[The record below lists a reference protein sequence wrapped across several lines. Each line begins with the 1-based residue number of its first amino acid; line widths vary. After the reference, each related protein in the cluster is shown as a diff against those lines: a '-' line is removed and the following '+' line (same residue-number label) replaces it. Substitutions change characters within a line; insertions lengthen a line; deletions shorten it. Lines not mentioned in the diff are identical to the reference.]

1 MTRILLCLALASP
14 LVAADPR
21 ALFNGKNLD
30 GWARIPRHENP
41 SSGEKPGFVVRDG
54 MLISIPDAPEDD
66 IWYTREKIGNAT
78 LRVVY
83 KVTAENANSG
93 VFIRIPIEPK
103 SEDDA
108 INKGIEVQIDNSGDE
123 YHCTGVLYSMTKAL
137 ARPYKPIGE
146 WNTLE
151 ISLRGLRTIVK
162 LNGVLV
168 TDYDGVTP
176 VPPKA
181 RVYEPDGGPRPE
193 SGYIAIQH
201 HGGDATVT
209 FKEIS
214 LVGGAGES
222 PARPEQMANALTER
236 ASRYFADL
244 VRLDTSNP
252 PGNESRV
259 ARYLKRVA
267 DENGIP
273 AELLGPD
280 PNRLN
285 LVARLKG
292 TGAARPLLLIAHSD
306 VVPVDRSQWTVEP
319 FTAAVKDGVLYGRGA
334 EDIKSLLAAELA
346 VMVELKRARAPLTRD
361 IILVSESDEE
371 AGSTGMQWLVAN
383 AWPKIDAEFGLNEF
397 GWWQDQPSGE
407 RIYQIQTSEK
417 VPTRIKLTARG
428 TAGHGSL
435 ERDDNPVAHL
445 ARAITRLVDAAQPV
459 ALNATTRAYFA
470 EFARLPAYAWLQP
483 LMPNLE
489 TPAAAAEVRKHD
501 RELDA
506 MLHTTISPTMLAAGV
521 KINVIPNSAQAQLDV
536 RRLPTE
542 SMDEIYARFRT
553 IIDDPAVAIENA
565 GGQQMPSTEP
575 SSLTTP
581 LYLAMQKVFEAEHPK
596 ARTVPLLMRGATDG
610 AFLRAKGVAIYGV
623 PLFARE
629 GEPRWHG
636 NDERITL
643 TNFRSGVELLRKIVL
658 AVAAP

>member
-1 MTRILLCLALASP
+1 VSRLLAILALAST
-14 LVAADPR
+14 LLAADPQP
-21 ALFNGKNLD
+21 LFNGKDLS
-30 GWARIPRHENP
+30 GWTRIPRHENP
-41 SSGEKPGFVVRDG
+41 SPGEKPGFVVRDG
-54 MLISIPDAPEDD
+54 LLVSIPDAPEDD
-66 IWYTREKIGNAT
+66 LWYTRQKIGNST

-83 KVTAENANSG
+83 KISAENANSG
-93 VFIRIPIEPK
+93 VFIRIPVEPK

-108 INKGIEVQIDNSGDE
+108 INKGIEVQIDNSGDD
-123 YHCTGVLYSMTKAL
+123 YHCTGVLYSMTKAM

-151 ISLRGLRTIVK
+151 ITLRGPRTIVK

-168 TDYDGVTP
+168 TDYDGVSP

-181 RVYEPDGGPRPE
+181 KQYEPDRGPRPDT
-193 SGYIAIQH
+193 GYIALQH
-201 HGGDATVT
+201 HGGNATVT
-209 FKEIS
+209 FKEVT
-214 LVGGAGES
+214 LT
-222 PARPEQMANALTER
+222 PEPVQSGNGLADR
-236 ASRYFADL
+236 AQRYFTDL
-244 VRLDTSNP
+244 LKLDTSNP

-285 LVARLKG
+285 FIARLKG
-292 TGAARPLLLIAHSD
+292 TGAARPLLLMAHSD
-306 VVPVDRSQWTVEP
+306 VVPADRSQWSVDP
-319 FTAAVKDGVLYGRGA
+319 FAATVKDGVLYARGA

-346 VMVELKRARAPLTRD
+346 VMVELKLAKTPLSRD

-397 GWWQDQPSGE
+397 GWYEDQPTGE
-407 RIYQIQTSEK
+407 RMYQIQTSEK
-417 VPTRIKLTARG
+417 VPTRVKLTARG

-435 ERDDNPVAHL
+435 PRDDNPVAHL
-445 ARAITRLVDAAQPV
+445 ARAVTRLVDAQQPV
-459 ALNATTRAYFA
+459 ALNTTTRAYFA
-470 EFARLPAYAWLQP
+470 EFSKLPQYAWLQSLLP
-483 LMPNLE
+483 RLE
-489 TPAAAAEVRKHD
+489 TPEAAAEVRKHD

-506 MLHTTISPTMLAAGV
+506 MLHTTVSPTMLEAGV

-542 SMDEIYARFRT
+542 TMEQVYARFRT
-553 IIDDPAVAIENA
+553 IIDDPAVTVENA

-610 AFLRAKGVAIYGV
+610 AFLRAKGIAVYGV
-623 PLFARE
+623 PIFARE
-629 GEPRWHG
+629 GDSRAHG
-636 NDERITL
+636 NDERMSVA
-643 TNFRSGVELLRKIVL
+643 NFRNGVDVLRKIVVE
-658 AVAAP
+658 VAH

>member
-1 MTRILLCLALASP
+1 LLVLACP
-14 LVAADPR
+14 LIAADPQQ
-21 ALFNGKNLD
+21 LFNGKDLD

-41 SSGEKPGFVVRDG
+41 SPGEKPGFVVRG
-54 MLISIPDAPEDD
+54 GLLISIPDAPEDD
-66 IWYTREKIGNAT
+66 LWYTRRKIGNAT

-83 KVTAENANSG
+83 KISAENANSG

-108 INKGIEVQIDNSGDE
+108 INKGIEVQIDNSGDD
-123 YHCTGVLYSMTKAL
+123 YHCTGVLYSMTKAM

-151 ISLRGLRTIVK
+151 ITLRGLRTIVK

-168 TDYDGVTP
+168 TDYDGVSP
-176 VPPKA
+176 VPAKTH
-181 RVYEPDGGPRPE
+181 VYEPDRGPRPE

-209 FKEIS
+209 FKEIALIPAAAKSGS
-214 LVGGAGES
+214 L
-222 PARPEQMANALTER
+222 LTER
-236 ASRYFADL
+236 AERYFADL
-244 VRLDTSNP
+244 LKLDTTNP

-285 LVARLKG
+285 FVARLKG
-292 TGAARPLLLIAHSD
+292 NSAAKPLLLMAHSD
-306 VVPVDRSQWTVEP
+306 VVPADRTQWSVDP
-319 FTAAVKDGVLYGRGA
+319 FAGAVKDGVVYARGA

-346 VMVELKRARAPLTRD
+346 VMVELKQSGVPLKRD

-371 AGSTGMQWLVAN
+371 AGSTGMGWLVAN

-397 GWWQDQPSGE
+397 GWYEDQPGGE
-407 RIYQIQTSEK
+407 RMYQIQTSEK
-417 VPTRIKLTARG
+417 VPTRVKLIARG
-428 TAGHGSL
+428 AAGHGSL
-435 ERDDNPVAHL
+435 PRDDNPVAHL
-445 ARAITRLVDAAQPV
+445 ARAVTRLVDAQQPV

-470 EFARLPAYAWLQP
+470 EFAKLPAYSWLRP
-483 LMPNLE
+483 LLPRLE
-489 TPAAAAEVRKHD
+489 TPEAAAEVRKHD

-506 MLHTTISPTMLAAGV
+506 MLHTTVSPTMLEAGV
-521 KINVIPNSAQAQLDV
+521 KINVIPNIAQAQLDV

-542 SMDEIYARFRT
+542 TMEEIYARFRA
-553 IIDDPAVAIENA
+553 IIDDPAVTVENA
-565 GGQQMPSTEP
+565 GGQQLPSTEP
-575 SSLTTP
+575 SGLTTP
-581 LYLAMQKVFEAEHPK
+581 LYVAMQKVLEAEHPK

-610 AFLRAKGVAIYGV
+610 ALLRAKGVAIYGV

-629 GEPRWHG
+629 GEPRWHA
-636 NDERITL
+636 NDERISL
-643 TNFRSGVELLRKIVL
+643 SNFRNGVEVLQKIVE
-658 AVAAP
+658 AVARN

>member
-1 MTRILLCLALASP
+1 MVIRLILCIGLALPAF
-14 LVAADPR
+14 AADARP
-21 ALFNGKNLD
+21 LFNGKDLS
-30 GWARIPRHENP
+30 GWTRIPRHENP
-41 SSGEKPGFVVRDG
+41 SPGEKPGFVVRDG
-54 MLISIPDAPEDD
+54 LLISIPDAPEDD
-66 IWYTREKIGNAT
+66 LWYTREKIGNTT

-83 KVTAENANSG
+83 KISAENANSG

-108 INKGIEVQIDNSGDE
+108 INKGIEVQIDNSGDD
-123 YHCTGVLYSMTKAL
+123 YHCTGVLYSMTKAM

-151 ISLRGLRTIVK
+151 ITLRGLRTIVK

-168 TDYDGVTP
+168 TDYDGVSP

-181 RVYEPDGGPRPE
+181 RQYEPDRGPRPE

-201 HGGDATVT
+201 HGGNATVT

-214 LVGGAGES
+214 LLAETPRAG
-222 PARPEQMANALTER
+222 NALTDR
-236 ASRYFADL
+236 ATRYFADL
-244 VRLDTSNP
+244 VRIDTSNP

-259 ARYLKRVA
+259 ARYLKRAA
-267 DENGIP
+267 DENGIA

-285 LVARLKG
+285 FVARLKG
-292 TGAARPLLLIAHSD
+292 SGAGRPLLLMAHSD
-306 VVPVDRSQWTVEP
+306 VVPVDRSQWSVDP
-319 FTAAVKDGVLYGRGA
+319 FAATVKDGVLYGRGA

-346 VMVELKRARAPLTRD
+346 VMVDLKRAGTKLSRD
-361 IILVSESDEE
+361 VILLSEADEE
-371 AGSTGMQWLVAN
+371 AGSTGMGWLVAN
-383 AWPKIDAEFGLNEF
+383 AWNKIDAEFGLNEF

-407 RIYQIQTSEK
+407 RIYQVQTSEK
-417 VPTRIKLTARG
+417 VPTRVKLTAHG

-435 ERDDNPVAHL
+435 PRDDNPVAHL
-445 ARAITRLVDAAQPV
+445 ARAVTRLVDAEQPV
-459 ALNATTRAYFA
+459 ALNPTTRAYFA

-483 LMPNLE
+483 LLPRLE
-489 TPAAAAEVRKHD
+489 TPEAAAEVRRHD

-506 MLHTTISPTMLAAGV
+506 MLHTTVSPTMLEAGV
-521 KINVIPNSAQAQLDV
+521 KINVIPNTAQAQLDV

-542 SMDEIYARFRT
+542 TPEEVYARFRK
-553 IIDDPAVAIENA
+553 IIDDPAVTVENA
-565 GGQQMPSTEP
+565 GGQQLPATEP

-581 LYLAMQKVFEAEHPK
+581 LYLAMQKVFESEHPK

-610 AFLRAKGVAIYGV
+610 ALLRAKGVAIYGV

-636 NDERITL
+636 NDERISL
-643 TNFRSGVELLRKIVL
+643 DNFRSGTELLRKIVL
-658 AVAAP
+658 AVACE

>member
-1 MTRILLCLALASP
+1 VFRLLSILALASASF
-14 LVAADPR
+14 AAEQP
-21 ALFNGKNLD
+21 LFNGKDLA

-41 SSGEKPGFVVRDG
+41 TPGEKPGFIVHDG
-54 MLISIPDAPEDD
+54 LLISIPDAPEDD
-66 IWYTREKIGNAT
+66 LWYTRQKIGNAT

-83 KVTAENANSG
+83 KISAENANSG
-93 VFIRIPIEPK
+93 VFIRVPVEPK

-108 INKGIEVQIDNSGDE
+108 INKGIEVQIDNSGDD

-151 ISLRGLRTIVK
+151 ITLRGPRTIVK

-168 TDYDGVTP
+168 TDYDGVSP

-181 RVYEPDGGPRPE
+181 KVYEPDRGPRPD
-193 SGYIAIQH
+193 SGYIVIQH
-201 HGGDATVT
+201 HGGNATVT
-209 FKEIS
+209 FKEIT
-214 LVGGAGES
+214 LI
-222 PARPEQMANALTER
+222 PAANQTGNALTDR
-236 ASRYFADL
+236 AERYFADL
-244 VRLDTSNP
+244 LKLDTSNP

-285 LVARLKG
+285 FVARLKG
-292 TGAARPLLLIAHSD
+292 TGAGKPLLLMAHSD
-306 VVPVDRSQWTVEP
+306 VVPADRSQWSVDP
-319 FTAAVKDGVLYGRGA
+319 FAATVKDGVLYARGA

-346 VMVELKRARAPLTRD
+346 VMVELKRSQKPLARD
-361 IILVSESDEE
+361 IILASESDEE
-371 AGSTGMQWLVAN
+371 AGSTGMDWLVAN

-397 GWWQDQPSGE
+397 GWYEDQPSGE
-407 RIYQIQTSEK
+407 RMYQIQTSEK
-417 VPTRIKLTARG
+417 VPTRIRLTARG

-435 ERDDNPVAHL
+435 PRDDNPVAHI
-445 ARAITRLVDAAQPV
+445 ARAVTRLVDAQQPI
-459 ALNATTRAYFA
+459 ALNTTTRTYFA
-470 EFARLPAYAWLQP
+470 EFAKLPAYDWLRP
-483 LMPNLE
+483 LLPKLE
-489 TPAAAAEVRKHD
+489 TQAAADEVRKHD

-506 MLHTTISPTMLAAGV
+506 MLHTTVSPTMLEAGV
-521 KINVIPNSAQAQLDV
+521 KINVIPNSAVAQLDV

-542 SMDEIYARFRT
+542 TQEEIYARFRQ
-553 IIDDPAVAIENA
+553 IIDDPTVTVENA
-565 GGQQMPSTEP
+565 GGQQLPATEP

-581 LYLAMQKVFEAEHPK
+581 LYLAMQKVFQAEHPK

-610 AFLRAKGVAIYGV
+610 ALLRAKGVAIYGV

-636 NDERITL
+636 NDERISL
-643 TNFRSGVELLRKIVL
+643 DNFRNGVEVLKKIVL
-658 AVAAP
+658 EVAQ

>member
-1 MTRILLCLALASP
+1 VSRLLAILALAAP
-14 LVAADPR
+14 LLAADPQP
-21 ALFNGKNLD
+21 LFNGKDLS
-30 GWARIPRHENP
+30 GWTRIPRHENP
-41 SSGEKPGFVVRDG
+41 SPGEKPGFVVRDG
-54 MLISIPDAPEDD
+54 LLVSIPDAPEDD
-66 IWYTREKIGNAT
+66 LWYTRQKIGNST

-83 KVTAENANSG
+83 KISAENANSG
-93 VFIRIPIEPK
+93 VFIRIPVEPK

-108 INKGIEVQIDNSGDE
+108 INKGIEVQIDNSGDD
-123 YHCTGVLYSMTKAL
+123 YHCTGVLYSMTKAM

-151 ISLRGLRTIVK
+151 ITLRGPRTIVK

-168 TDYDGVTP
+168 TDYDGVSP

-181 RVYEPDGGPRPE
+181 KQYEPDRGPRPDT
-193 SGYIAIQH
+193 GYIALQH
-201 HGGDATVT
+201 HGGNATVT
-209 FKEIS
+209 FKEVT
-214 LVGGAGES
+214 LT
-222 PARPEQMANALTER
+222 PEPVQSGNGLADR
-236 ASRYFADL
+236 AQRYFTDL
-244 VRLDTSNP
+244 LKLDTSNP

-285 LVARLKG
+285 FIARLKG
-292 TGAARPLLLIAHSD
+292 TGAARPLLLMAHSD
-306 VVPVDRSQWTVEP
+306 VVPADRSQWSVDP
-319 FTAAVKDGVLYGRGA
+319 FAATVKDGVLYARGA

-346 VMVELKRARAPLTRD
+346 VMVELKLAKTPLSRD

-397 GWWQDQPSGE
+397 GWYEDQPSGE
-407 RIYQIQTSEK
+407 RMYQIQTSEK
-417 VPTRIKLTARG
+417 VPTRVKLTARG

-435 ERDDNPVAHL
+435 PRDDNPVAHL
-445 ARAITRLVDAAQPV
+445 ARAVTRLVDAQQPV
-459 ALNATTRAYFA
+459 ALNTTTRAYFA
-470 EFARLPAYAWLQP
+470 EFSKVPQYAWLQSLLP
-483 LMPNLE
+483 RLE
-489 TPAAAAEVRKHD
+489 TPEAAAEVRKHD

-506 MLHTTISPTMLAAGV
+506 MLHTTVSPTMLEAGV

-542 SMDEIYARFRT
+542 TMEQVYARFRT
-553 IIDDPAVAIENA
+553 IIDDPAVTVENA

-610 AFLRAKGVAIYGV
+610 AFLRAKGIAVYGV
-623 PLFARE
+623 PIFARE
-629 GEPRWHG
+629 GDSRAHG
-636 NDERITL
+636 NDERMSVA
-643 TNFRSGVELLRKIVL
+643 NFRNGVDVLRKIVVE
-658 AVAAP
+658 VAH

>member
-1 MTRILLCLALASP
+1 VPRLLAILALAAP
-14 LVAADPR
+14 LLAADPQP
-21 ALFNGKNLD
+21 LFNGKDLS
-30 GWARIPRHENP
+30 GWTRIPRHENP
-41 SSGEKPGFVVRDG
+41 SPGEKPGFVVRDG
-54 MLISIPDAPEDD
+54 LLVSIPDAPEDD
-66 IWYTREKIGNAT
+66 LWYTRQKIGNST

-83 KVTAENANSG
+83 KISAENANSG
-93 VFIRIPIEPK
+93 VFIRIPVEPK

-108 INKGIEVQIDNSGDE
+108 INKGIEVQIDNSGDD
-123 YHCTGVLYSMTKAL
+123 YHCTGVLYSMTKAM

-151 ISLRGLRTIVK
+151 ITLRGPRTIVK

-168 TDYDGVTP
+168 TDYDGVSP

-181 RVYEPDGGPRPE
+181 KQYEPDRGPRPDT
-193 SGYIAIQH
+193 GYIALQH
-201 HGGDATVT
+201 HGGNATVT
-209 FKEIS
+209 FKEVT
-214 LVGGAGES
+214 LT
-222 PARPEQMANALTER
+222 PEPVQSGNGLADR
-236 ASRYFADL
+236 AQRYFTDL
-244 VRLDTSNP
+244 LKLDTSNP

-285 LVARLKG
+285 FIARLKG
-292 TGAARPLLLIAHSD
+292 TGAARPLLLMAHSD
-306 VVPVDRSQWTVEP
+306 VVPADRSQWSVDP
-319 FTAAVKDGVLYGRGA
+319 FAATVKDGVLYARGA

-346 VMVELKRARAPLTRD
+346 VMVELKLAKTPLSRD

-397 GWWQDQPSGE
+397 GWYEDQPSGE
-407 RIYQIQTSEK
+407 RMYQIQTSEK
-417 VPTRIKLTARG
+417 VPTRVKLTARG

-435 ERDDNPVAHL
+435 PRDDNPVAHL
-445 ARAITRLVDAAQPV
+445 ARAVTRLVDAQQPV
-459 ALNATTRAYFA
+459 ALNTTTRAYFA
-470 EFARLPAYAWLQP
+470 EFSKVPQYAWLQSLLP
-483 LMPNLE
+483 RLE
-489 TPAAAAEVRKHD
+489 TPEAAAEVRKHD

-506 MLHTTISPTMLAAGV
+506 MLHTTVSPTMLEAGV

-542 SMDEIYARFRT
+542 TMEQVYARFRT
-553 IIDDPAVAIENA
+553 IIDDPAVTVENA

-610 AFLRAKGVAIYGV
+610 AFLRAKGIAVYGV
-623 PLFARE
+623 PIFARE
-629 GEPRWHG
+629 GDSRAHG
-636 NDERITL
+636 NDERMSVA
-643 TNFRSGVELLRKIVL
+643 NFRNGVDVLRKIVVE
-658 AVAAP
+658 VAH

>member
-1 MTRILLCLALASP
+1 VSRLLAILALAAP
-14 LVAADPR
+14 LLAADPQP
-21 ALFNGKNLD
+21 LFNGKDLS
-30 GWARIPRHENP
+30 GWTRIPRHENP
-41 SSGEKPGFVVRDG
+41 SPGEKPGFVVRDG
-54 MLISIPDAPEDD
+54 LLVSIPDAPEDD
-66 IWYTREKIGNAT
+66 LWYTRQKIGNST

-83 KVTAENANSG
+83 KISAENANSG
-93 VFIRIPIEPK
+93 VFIRIPVEPK

-108 INKGIEVQIDNSGDE
+108 INKGIEVQIDNSGDD
-123 YHCTGVLYSMTKAL
+123 YHCTGVLYSMTKAM

-151 ISLRGLRTIVK
+151 ITLRGPRTIVK

-168 TDYDGVTP
+168 TDYDGVSP

-181 RVYEPDGGPRPE
+181 KQYEPDRGPRPDT
-193 SGYIAIQH
+193 GYIALQH
-201 HGGDATVT
+201 HGGNATVT
-209 FKEIS
+209 FKEVT
-214 LVGGAGES
+214 LT
-222 PARPEQMANALTER
+222 PEPVQSGNALADR
-236 ASRYFADL
+236 AQRYFTDL
-244 VRLDTSNP
+244 LKLDTSNP

-285 LVARLKG
+285 FIARLKG
-292 TGAARPLLLIAHSD
+292 TGAARPLLLMAHSD
-306 VVPVDRSQWTVEP
+306 VVPADRSQWSVDP
-319 FTAAVKDGVLYGRGA
+319 FAATVKDGVLYARGA

-346 VMVELKRARAPLTRD
+346 VMVELKLAKTPLSRD

-397 GWWQDQPSGE
+397 GWYEDQPTGE
-407 RIYQIQTSEK
+407 RMYQIQTSEK
-417 VPTRIKLTARG
+417 VPTRVKLTARG

-435 ERDDNPVAHL
+435 PRDDNPVAHL
-445 ARAITRLVDAAQPV
+445 ARAVTRLVDAQQPV
-459 ALNATTRAYFA
+459 ALNTTTRAYFA
-470 EFARLPAYAWLQP
+470 EFSKVPQYAWLQSLLP
-483 LMPNLE
+483 RLE
-489 TPAAAAEVRKHD
+489 TPEAAAEVRKHD

-506 MLHTTISPTMLAAGV
+506 MLHTTVSPTMLEAGV

-542 SMDEIYARFRT
+542 TMEQVYARFRT
-553 IIDDPAVAIENA
+553 IIDDPAVTVENA

-610 AFLRAKGVAIYGV
+610 AFLRAKGIAVYGV
-623 PLFARE
+623 PIFARE
-629 GEPRWHG
+629 GDSRAHG
-636 NDERITL
+636 NDERMSVA
-643 TNFRSGVELLRKIVL
+643 NFRNGVDVLRKIVVE
-658 AVAAP
+658 VAH

>member
-1 MTRILLCLALASP
+1 MSRLLAILALAAP
-14 LVAADPR
+14 LLAADPQP
-21 ALFNGKNLD
+21 LFNGKDLS
-30 GWARIPRHENP
+30 GWTRIPRHENP
-41 SSGEKPGFVVRDG
+41 SPGEKPGFVVRDG
-54 MLISIPDAPEDD
+54 LLVSIPDAPEDD
-66 IWYTREKIGNAT
+66 LWYTRQKIGNST

-83 KVTAENANSG
+83 KISAENANSG
-93 VFIRIPIEPK
+93 VFIRIPVEPK

-108 INKGIEVQIDNSGDE
+108 INKGIEVQIDNSGDD
-123 YHCTGVLYSMTKAL
+123 YHCTGVLYSMTKAM

-151 ISLRGLRTIVK
+151 ITLRGPRTIVK

-168 TDYDGVTP
+168 TDYDGVSP

-181 RVYEPDGGPRPE
+181 KQYEPDRGPRPDT
-193 SGYIAIQH
+193 GYIALQH
-201 HGGDATVT
+201 HGGNATVT
-209 FKEIS
+209 FKEVT
-214 LVGGAGES
+214 LT
-222 PARPEQMANALTER
+222 PEPVQSGNGLADR
-236 ASRYFADL
+236 AQRYFTDL
-244 VRLDTSNP
+244 LKLDTSNP

-285 LVARLKG
+285 FIARLKG
-292 TGAARPLLLIAHSD
+292 TGAARPLLLMAHSD
-306 VVPVDRSQWTVEP
+306 VVPADRSQWSVDP
-319 FTAAVKDGVLYGRGA
+319 FAATVKDGVLYARGA

-346 VMVELKRARAPLTRD
+346 VMVELKLAKTPLSRD

-397 GWWQDQPSGE
+397 GWYEDQPTGE
-407 RIYQIQTSEK
+407 RMYQIQTSEK
-417 VPTRIKLTARG
+417 VPTRVKLTARG

-435 ERDDNPVAHL
+435 PRDDNPVAHL
-445 ARAITRLVDAAQPV
+445 ARAVTRLVDAQQPV
-459 ALNATTRAYFA
+459 ALNTTTRAYFA
-470 EFARLPAYAWLQP
+470 EFSKVPQYAWLQSLLP
-483 LMPNLE
+483 RLE
-489 TPAAAAEVRKHD
+489 TPEAAAEVRKHD

-506 MLHTTISPTMLAAGV
+506 MLHTTVSPTMLEAGV

-542 SMDEIYARFRT
+542 TMEQVYARFRT
-553 IIDDPAVAIENA
+553 IIDDPAVTVENA

-610 AFLRAKGVAIYGV
+610 AFLRAKGIAVYGV
-623 PLFARE
+623 PIFARE
-629 GEPRWHG
+629 GDSRAHG
-636 NDERITL
+636 NDERMSVA
-643 TNFRSGVELLRKIVL
+643 NFRNGVDVLRKIVVE
-658 AVAAP
+658 VAH

>member
-1 MTRILLCLALASP
+1 VSRLLAILALAAP
-14 LVAADPR
+14 LLAADPQP
-21 ALFNGKNLD
+21 LFNGKDLS
-30 GWARIPRHENP
+30 GWTRIPRHENP
-41 SSGEKPGFVVRDG
+41 SPGEKPGFVVRDG
-54 MLISIPDAPEDD
+54 LLVSIPDAPEDD
-66 IWYTREKIGNAT
+66 LWYTRQKIGNST

-83 KVTAENANSG
+83 KISAENANSG
-93 VFIRIPIEPK
+93 VFIRIPVEPK

-108 INKGIEVQIDNSGDE
+108 INKGIEVQIDNSGDD
-123 YHCTGVLYSMTKAL
+123 YHCTGVLYSMTKAM

-151 ISLRGLRTIVK
+151 ITLRGPRTIVK

-168 TDYDGVTP
+168 TDYDGVSP

-181 RVYEPDGGPRPE
+181 KQYEPDRGPRPDT
-193 SGYIAIQH
+193 GYIALQH
-201 HGGDATVT
+201 HGGNATVT
-209 FKEIS
+209 FKEVT
-214 LVGGAGES
+214 LT
-222 PARPEQMANALTER
+222 PEPVQSGNALADR
-236 ASRYFADL
+236 AQRYFTDL
-244 VRLDTSNP
+244 LKLDTSNP

-259 ARYLKRVA
+259 ARYLKKVA

-285 LVARLKG
+285 FIARLKG
-292 TGAARPLLLIAHSD
+292 TGAARPLLLMAHSD
-306 VVPVDRSQWTVEP
+306 VVPADRSQWSVDP
-319 FTAAVKDGVLYGRGA
+319 FAATVKDGVLYARGA

-346 VMVELKRARAPLTRD
+346 VMVELKLAKTPLSRD

-397 GWWQDQPSGE
+397 GWYEDQPSGE
-407 RIYQIQTSEK
+407 RMYQIQTSEK
-417 VPTRIKLTARG
+417 VPTRVKLTARG

-435 ERDDNPVAHL
+435 PRDDNPVAHL
-445 ARAITRLVDAAQPV
+445 ARAVTRLVDAQQPV
-459 ALNATTRAYFA
+459 ALNTTTRAYFA
-470 EFARLPAYAWLQP
+470 EFSKVPQYAWLQSLLP
-483 LMPNLE
+483 RLE
-489 TPAAAAEVRKHD
+489 TPEAAAEVRKHD

-506 MLHTTISPTMLAAGV
+506 MLHTTVSPTMLDAGV

-542 SMDEIYARFRT
+542 TMEQVYARFRT
-553 IIDDPAVAIENA
+553 IIDDPAVTVENA

-610 AFLRAKGVAIYGV
+610 AFLRAKGIAVYGV
-623 PLFARE
+623 PIFARE
-629 GEPRWHG
+629 GDSRAHG
-636 NDERITL
+636 NDERMSVA
-643 TNFRSGVELLRKIVL
+643 NFRNGVDVLRKIVVE
-658 AVAAP
+658 VAH

>member
-1 MTRILLCLALASP
+1 VSRLLIAFSLALP
-14 LVAADPR
+14 LLAADPQQ
-21 ALFNGKNLD
+21 LFNGRDLT

-41 SSGEKPGFVVRDG
+41 TPGEKPGFVVRDG
-54 MLISIPDAPEDD
+54 LLVSLPDAPEDD
-66 IWYTREKIGNAT
+66 LWYTRQKIGNVT
-78 LRVVY
+78 IRVVY
-83 KVTAENANSG
+83 KISADNANSG
-93 VFIRIPIEPK
+93 IFIRIPAEPK

-108 INKGIEVQIDNSGDE
+108 INKGIEVQIDNSGDD

-151 ISLRGLRTIVK
+151 ITLRGPRTIVK

-168 TDYDGVTP
+168 TDYDGTSP
-176 VPPKA
+176 VPAKTKQ
-181 RVYEPDGGPRPE
+181 YEPDRGSRPD
-193 SGYIAIQH
+193 SGYIAVQH
-201 HGGDATVT
+201 HGGNATVS

-214 LVGGAGES
+214 VT
-222 PARPEQMANALTER
+222 PENSLTGR
-236 ASRYFADL
+236 AEQYFLDL
-244 VRLDTSNP
+244 LRLDTSNP
-252 PGNESRV
+252 PGNESLV

-285 LVARLKG
+285 FVARLKG
-292 TGAARPLLLIAHSD
+292 TGVAKPLLLMAHSD
-306 VVPVDRSQWTVEP
+306 VVPADRTQWSADP
-319 FTAAVKDGVLYGRGA
+319 FAATVKDGVLYARGA

-346 VMVELKRARAPLTRD
+346 VMVELKHSGTPLTRD

-383 AWPKIDAEFGLNEF
+383 AWSKIDAEFGLNEF
-397 GWWQDQPSGE
+397 GWYQDMPTGE
-407 RIYQIQTSEK
+407 RLYQIQTSEK

-435 ERDDNPVAHL
+435 PRDDNPVAHL
-445 ARAITRLVDAAQPV
+445 ARAITHLVDTQQPV
-459 ALNATTRAYFA
+459 QLNTTTRTYFTELA
-470 EFARLPAYAWLQP
+470 KYPDYAWLRP
-483 LMPNLE
+483 LLPNLE
-489 TPAAAAEVRKHD
+489 APAVAEEVRKHD

-506 MLHTTISPTMLAAGV
+506 MLHTTVSPTMLDAGV
-521 KINVIPNSAQAQLDV
+521 KINVIPNTATAQFDV

-542 SMDEIYARFRT
+542 TLEQVYARFRQ
-553 IIDDPAVAIENA
+553 IINDPAVTLENA
-565 GGQQMPSTEP
+565 GGQQMPATEP

-581 LYLAMQKVFEAEHPK
+581 LYLAMQKVFASEHPK

-636 NDERITL
+636 NDERISL
-643 TNFRSGVELLRKIVL
+643 ANFRSGVETLRKIVVE
-658 AVAAP
+658 VAR

>member
-1 MTRILLCLALASP
+1 VSRLLAILALAAP
-14 LVAADPR
+14 LLAADPQP
-21 ALFNGKNLD
+21 LFNGKDLS
-30 GWARIPRHENP
+30 GWTRIPRHENP
-41 SSGEKPGFVVRDG
+41 SPGEKPGFVVRDG
-54 MLISIPDAPEDD
+54 LLVSIPDAPEDD
-66 IWYTREKIGNAT
+66 LWYTRQKIGNST

-83 KVTAENANSG
+83 KISAENANSG
-93 VFIRIPIEPK
+93 VFIRIPVEPK

-108 INKGIEVQIDNSGDE
+108 INKGIEVQIDNSGDD
-123 YHCTGVLYSMTKAL
+123 YHCTGVLYSMTKAM

-151 ISLRGLRTIVK
+151 ITLRGPRTIVK

-168 TDYDGVTP
+168 TDYDGVSP

-181 RVYEPDGGPRPE
+181 KQYEPDRGPRPDT
-193 SGYIAIQH
+193 GYIALQH
-201 HGGDATVT
+201 HGGNATVT
-209 FKEIS
+209 FKEVT
-214 LVGGAGES
+214 LT
-222 PARPEQMANALTER
+222 PEPVQSGNGLADR
-236 ASRYFADL
+236 AQRYFTDL
-244 VRLDTSNP
+244 LKLDTSNP

-285 LVARLKG
+285 FIARLKG
-292 TGAARPLLLIAHSD
+292 TGAARPLLLMAHSD
-306 VVPVDRSQWTVEP
+306 VVPADRSQWSVDP
-319 FTAAVKDGVLYGRGA
+319 FAATVKDGVLYARGA

-346 VMVELKRARAPLTRD
+346 VMVELKLAKTPLSRD

-397 GWWQDQPSGE
+397 GWYEDQPTGE
-407 RIYQIQTSEK
+407 RMYQIQTSEK
-417 VPTRIKLTARG
+417 VPTRVKLTARG

-435 ERDDNPVAHL
+435 PRDDNPVAHL
-445 ARAITRLVDAAQPV
+445 ARAVTRLVDAQQPV
-459 ALNATTRAYFA
+459 ALNTTTRAYFA
-470 EFARLPAYAWLQP
+470 EFSKVPQYAWLQSLLP
-483 LMPNLE
+483 RLE
-489 TPAAAAEVRKHD
+489 TPEAAAEVRKHD

-506 MLHTTISPTMLAAGV
+506 MLHTTVSPTMLEAGV

-542 SMDEIYARFRT
+542 TMEQVYARFRT
-553 IIDDPAVAIENA
+553 IIDDPAVTVENA

-610 AFLRAKGVAIYGV
+610 AFLRAKGIAVYGV
-623 PLFARE
+623 PIFARE
-629 GEPRWHG
+629 GDSRAHG

-643 TNFRSGVELLRKIVL
+643 TNFRNGVDVLRKIVVE
-658 AVAAP
+658 VAH

>member
-1 MTRILLCLALASP
+1 MSRLLAILALAST
-14 LVAADPR
+14 LLAADPQP
-21 ALFNGKNLD
+21 LFNGKDLS
-30 GWARIPRHENP
+30 GWTRIPRHENP
-41 SSGEKPGFVVRDG
+41 SPGEKPGFVVRDG
-54 MLISIPDAPEDD
+54 LLVSIPDAPEDD
-66 IWYTREKIGNAT
+66 LWYTRQKIGNST

-83 KVTAENANSG
+83 KISAENANSG
-93 VFIRIPIEPK
+93 VFIRIPVEPK

-108 INKGIEVQIDNSGDE
+108 INKGIEVQIDNSGDD
-123 YHCTGVLYSMTKAL
+123 YHCTGVLYSMTKAM

-151 ISLRGLRTIVK
+151 ITLRGPRTIVK

-168 TDYDGVTP
+168 TDYDGVSP

-181 RVYEPDGGPRPE
+181 KQYEPDRGPRPDT
-193 SGYIAIQH
+193 GYIALQH
-201 HGGDATVT
+201 HGGNATVT
-209 FKEIS
+209 FKEVT
-214 LVGGAGES
+214 LT
-222 PARPEQMANALTER
+222 PEPVQSGNALADR
-236 ASRYFADL
+236 AQRYFTDL
-244 VRLDTSNP
+244 LKLDTSNP

-259 ARYLKRVA
+259 ARYLKKVA

-285 LVARLKG
+285 FIARLKG
-292 TGAARPLLLIAHSD
+292 TGAARPLLLMAHSD
-306 VVPVDRSQWTVEP
+306 VVPADRSQWSVDP
-319 FTAAVKDGVLYGRGA
+319 FAATVKDGVLYARGA

-346 VMVELKRARAPLTRD
+346 VMVELKLAKTPLSRD

-397 GWWQDQPSGE
+397 GWYEDQPSGE
-407 RIYQIQTSEK
+407 RMYQIQTSEK
-417 VPTRIKLTARG
+417 VPTRVKLTARG

-435 ERDDNPVAHL
+435 PRDDNPVAHL
-445 ARAITRLVDAAQPV
+445 ARAVTRLVDAQQPV
-459 ALNATTRAYFA
+459 ALNTTTRAYFA
-470 EFARLPAYAWLQP
+470 EFSKVPQYAWLQSLLP
-483 LMPNLE
+483 RLE
-489 TPAAAAEVRKHD
+489 TPEAAAEVRKHD

-506 MLHTTISPTMLAAGV
+506 MLHTTVSPTMLEAGV

-542 SMDEIYARFRT
+542 TMEQVYARFRT
-553 IIDDPAVAIENA
+553 IIDDPAVTVENA

-610 AFLRAKGVAIYGV
+610 AFLRAKGIAVYGV
-623 PLFARE
+623 PIFARE
-629 GEPRWHG
+629 GDSRAHG
-636 NDERITL
+636 NDERMSVA
-643 TNFRSGVELLRKIVL
+643 NFRNGVDVLRKIVVE
-658 AVAAP
+658 VAH

>member
-1 MTRILLCLALASP
+1 VSRLLAILALAAP
-14 LVAADPR
+14 LLAADPQP
-21 ALFNGKNLD
+21 LFNGKDLS
-30 GWARIPRHENP
+30 GWTRIPRHENP
-41 SSGEKPGFVVRDG
+41 SPGEKPGFVVRDG
-54 MLISIPDAPEDD
+54 LLVSIPDAPEDD
-66 IWYTREKIGNAT
+66 LWYTRQKIGNST

-83 KVTAENANSG
+83 KISAENANSG
-93 VFIRIPIEPK
+93 VFIRIPVEPK

-108 INKGIEVQIDNSGDE
+108 INKGIEVQIDNSGDD
-123 YHCTGVLYSMTKAL
+123 YHCTGVLYSMTKAM

-151 ISLRGLRTIVK
+151 ITLRGPRTIVK

-168 TDYDGVTP
+168 TDYDGVSP

-181 RVYEPDGGPRPE
+181 KQYEPDRGPRPDT
-193 SGYIAIQH
+193 GYIALQH
-201 HGGDATVT
+201 HGGNATVT
-209 FKEIS
+209 FKEVT
-214 LVGGAGES
+214 LT
-222 PARPEQMANALTER
+222 PEPVQSGNGLADR
-236 ASRYFADL
+236 AQRYFTDL
-244 VRLDTSNP
+244 LKLDTSNP

-285 LVARLKG
+285 FIARLKG
-292 TGAARPLLLIAHSD
+292 TGAARPLLLMAHSD
-306 VVPVDRSQWTVEP
+306 VVPADRSQWSVDP
-319 FTAAVKDGVLYGRGA
+319 FAATVKDGVLYARGA

-346 VMVELKRARAPLTRD
+346 VMVELKLAKTPLSRD

-397 GWWQDQPSGE
+397 GWYEDQPTGE
-407 RIYQIQTSEK
+407 RMYQIQTSEK
-417 VPTRIKLTARG
+417 VPTRVKLTARG

-435 ERDDNPVAHL
+435 PRDDNPVAHL
-445 ARAITRLVDAAQPV
+445 ARAVTRLVDAQQPV
-459 ALNATTRAYFA
+459 ALNTTTRAYFA
-470 EFARLPAYAWLQP
+470 EFSKVPQYAWLQSLLP
-483 LMPNLE
+483 RLE
-489 TPAAAAEVRKHD
+489 TPEAAAEVRKHD

-506 MLHTTISPTMLAAGV
+506 MLHTTVSPTMLEAGV

-542 SMDEIYARFRT
+542 TMEQVYARFRT
-553 IIDDPAVAIENA
+553 IIDDPAVTVENA

-610 AFLRAKGVAIYGV
+610 AFLRAKGIAVYGV
-623 PLFARE
+623 PIFARE
-629 GEPRWHG
+629 GDSRAHG
-636 NDERITL
+636 NDERMSVA
-643 TNFRSGVELLRKIVL
+643 NFRNGVDVLRKIVVE
-658 AVAAP
+658 VAH

>member
-1 MTRILLCLALASP
+1 VSRLLAILALAST
-14 LVAADPR
+14 LLAADPQP
-21 ALFNGKNLD
+21 LFNGKDLS
-30 GWARIPRHENP
+30 GWTRIPRHENP
-41 SSGEKPGFVVRDG
+41 SPGEKPGFVVRDG
-54 MLISIPDAPEDD
+54 LLVSIPDAPEDD
-66 IWYTREKIGNAT
+66 LWYTRQKIGNST

-83 KVTAENANSG
+83 KISAENANSG
-93 VFIRIPIEPK
+93 VFIRIPVEPK

-108 INKGIEVQIDNSGDE
+108 INKGIEVQIDNSGDD
-123 YHCTGVLYSMTKAL
+123 YHCTGVLYSMTKAM

-151 ISLRGLRTIVK
+151 ITLRGPRTIVK

-168 TDYDGVTP
+168 TDYDGVSP

-181 RVYEPDGGPRPE
+181 KQYEPDRGPRPDT
-193 SGYIAIQH
+193 GYIALQH
-201 HGGDATVT
+201 HGGNATVT
-209 FKEIS
+209 FKEVT
-214 LVGGAGES
+214 LT
-222 PARPEQMANALTER
+222 PEPVQSGNGLADR
-236 ASRYFADL
+236 AQRYFTDL
-244 VRLDTSNP
+244 LKLDTSNP

-285 LVARLKG
+285 FIARLKG
-292 TGAARPLLLIAHSD
+292 TGAARPLLLMAHSD
-306 VVPVDRSQWTVEP
+306 VVPADRSQWSVDP
-319 FTAAVKDGVLYGRGA
+319 FAATVKDGVLYARGA

-346 VMVELKRARAPLTRD
+346 VMVELKLAKTPLSRD

-397 GWWQDQPSGE
+397 GWYEDQPTGE
-407 RIYQIQTSEK
+407 RMYQIQTSEK
-417 VPTRIKLTARG
+417 VPTRVKLTARG

-435 ERDDNPVAHL
+435 PRDDNPVAHL
-445 ARAITRLVDAAQPV
+445 ARAVTRLVDAQQPV
-459 ALNATTRAYFA
+459 ALNTTTRAYFA
-470 EFARLPAYAWLQP
+470 EFSKVPQYAWLQSLLP
-483 LMPNLE
+483 RLE
-489 TPAAAAEVRKHD
+489 TPEAAAEVRKHD

-506 MLHTTISPTMLAAGV
+506 MLHTTVSPTMLEAGV

-542 SMDEIYARFRT
+542 TMEQVYARFRT
-553 IIDDPAVAIENA
+553 IIDDPAVTVENA

-610 AFLRAKGVAIYGV
+610 AFLRAKGIAVYGV
-623 PLFARE
+623 PIFARE
-629 GEPRWHG
+629 GDSRAHG
-636 NDERITL
+636 NDERMSVA
-643 TNFRSGVELLRKIVL
+643 NFRNGVDVLRKIVVE
-658 AVAAP
+658 VAH

>member
-1 MTRILLCLALASP
+1 MLRLLTFFALAAP
-14 LVAADPR
+14 LLAADPT
-21 ALFNGKNLD
+21 ALFNGKDLS

-41 SSGEKPGFVVRDG
+41 SPGEKPGFEIRDG
-54 MLISIPDAPEDD
+54 FLVSLPDAPEDD
-66 IWYTREKIGNAT
+66 LWYTRQKIGNAT

-83 KVTAENANSG
+83 KISAENANSG
-93 VFIRIPIEPK
+93 IFIRIPIEPK

-108 INKGIEVQIDNSGDE
+108 INKGIEVQIDNSADD
-123 YHCTGVLYSMTKAL
+123 YHCTGVLYSMTKAM

-151 ISLRGLRTIVK
+151 ITLRGPRTIVK

-168 TDYDGVTP
+168 TDYDGVSP
-176 VPPKA
+176 VPPKTG
-181 RVYEPDGGPRPE
+181 RYEPDRGPRPD
-193 SGYIAIQH
+193 SGYIAVQH
-201 HGGDATVT
+201 HGGNATVT
-209 FKEIS
+209 FKEIT
-214 LVGGAGES
+214 LIPE
-222 PARPEQMANALTER
+222 PAKSGALTDR
-236 ASRYFADL
+236 AVRYFADL
-244 VRLDTSNP
+244 LKLDTTNP

-273 AELLGPD
+273 AELLGSD

-285 LVARLKG
+285 FVARLNG
-292 TGAARPLLLIAHSD
+292 TGAAKPLLLMAHSD
-306 VVPVDRSQWTVEP
+306 VVPADRSQWSVDP
-319 FTAAVKDGVLYGRGA
+319 FAAVVKDGVMYARGA

-346 VMVELKRARAPLTRD
+346 VMVELKQSGAPLTRD

-397 GWWQDQPSGE
+397 GWYEDQPTGE
-407 RIYQIQTSEK
+407 RMYQIQTSEK

-428 TAGHGSL
+428 VSGHGSL
-435 ERDDNPVAHL
+435 PRDDNPVAHL
-445 ARAITRLVDAAQPV
+445 ARAITRLVDAEQPV

-470 EFARLPAYAWLQP
+470 EFAKLPNYAWLRP
-483 LMPNLE
+483 LLPQLE
-489 TPAAAAEVRKHD
+489 SPAAAAEIRKHD

-506 MLHTTISPTMLAAGV
+506 MLHTTVSPTMLEAGV
-521 KINVIPNSAQAQLDV
+521 KINVIPNVAVAQLDI

-542 SMDEIYARFRT
+542 TAEEVYARFKR
-553 IIDDPAVAIENA
+553 IIDDPAVTIENA
-565 GGQQMPSTEP
+565 GGQQLPATEP
-575 SSLTTP
+575 SGLTTP
-581 LYLAMQKVFEAEHPK
+581 LYLAMRKVFEAEHPQ

-610 AFLRAKGVAIYGV
+610 ALLRAKGVAVYGV

-636 NDERITL
+636 NDERIML
-643 TNFRSGVELLRKIVL
+643 VNFRNGVEALRKIVL
-658 AVAAP
+658 EVAH

>member
-1 MTRILLCLALASP
+1 VSRLLAILALAST
-14 LVAADPR
+14 LLAADPQP
-21 ALFNGKNLD
+21 LFNGKDLS
-30 GWARIPRHENP
+30 GWTRIPRHENP
-41 SSGEKPGFVVRDG
+41 SPGEKPGFVVRDG
-54 MLISIPDAPEDD
+54 LLVSIPDAPEDD
-66 IWYTREKIGNAT
+66 LWYTRQKIGNST

-83 KVTAENANSG
+83 KISAENANSG
-93 VFIRIPIEPK
+93 VFIRIPVEPK

-108 INKGIEVQIDNSGDE
+108 INKGIEVQIDNSGDD
-123 YHCTGVLYSMTKAL
+123 YHCTGVLYSMTKAM

-151 ISLRGLRTIVK
+151 ITLRGPRTIVK

-168 TDYDGVTP
+168 TDYDGVSP

-181 RVYEPDGGPRPE
+181 KQYEPDRGPRPDT
-193 SGYIAIQH
+193 GYIALQH
-201 HGGDATVT
+201 HGGNATVT
-209 FKEIS
+209 FKEVT
-214 LVGGAGES
+214 LT
-222 PARPEQMANALTER
+222 PEPVQSGNGLADR
-236 ASRYFADL
+236 AQRYFTDL
-244 VRLDTSNP
+244 LKLDTSNP

-285 LVARLKG
+285 FIARLKG
-292 TGAARPLLLIAHSD
+292 TGAARPLLLMAHSD
-306 VVPVDRSQWTVEP
+306 VVPADRSQWSVDP
-319 FTAAVKDGVLYGRGA
+319 FAATVKDGVLYARGA

-346 VMVELKRARAPLTRD
+346 VMVELKLAKTPLTRD

-397 GWWQDQPSGE
+397 GWYEDQPSGE
-407 RIYQIQTSEK
+407 RMYQIQTSEK
-417 VPTRIKLTARG
+417 VPTRVKLTARG

-435 ERDDNPVAHL
+435 PRDDNPVAHL
-445 ARAITRLVDAAQPV
+445 ARAVTRLVDAQQPV
-459 ALNATTRAYFA
+459 ALNTTTRAYFA
-470 EFARLPAYAWLQP
+470 EFSKVPQYAWLQSLLP
-483 LMPNLE
+483 RLE
-489 TPAAAAEVRKHD
+489 TPEAAAEVRKHD

-506 MLHTTISPTMLAAGV
+506 MLHTTVSPTMLEAGV

-542 SMDEIYARFRT
+542 TMEQVYARFRT
-553 IIDDPAVAIENA
+553 IIDDPAVTVENA

-610 AFLRAKGVAIYGV
+610 AFLRAKGIAVYGV
-623 PLFARE
+623 PIFARE
-629 GEPRWHG
+629 GDSRAHG
-636 NDERITL
+636 NDERMSVA
-643 TNFRSGVELLRKIVL
+643 NFRNGVDVLRKIVVE
-658 AVAAP
+658 VAH

>member
-1 MTRILLCLALASP
+1 VPRLLAILALAAP
-14 LVAADPR
+14 LLAADPQP
-21 ALFNGKNLD
+21 LFNGKDLS
-30 GWARIPRHENP
+30 GWTRIPRHENP
-41 SSGEKPGFVVRDG
+41 SPGEKPGFVVRDG
-54 MLISIPDAPEDD
+54 LLVSIPDAPEDD
-66 IWYTREKIGNAT
+66 LWYTRQKIGNST

-83 KVTAENANSG
+83 KISAENANSG
-93 VFIRIPIEPK
+93 VFIRIPVEPK

-108 INKGIEVQIDNSGDE
+108 INKGIEVQIDNSGDD
-123 YHCTGVLYSMTKAL
+123 YHCTGVLYSMTKAM

-151 ISLRGLRTIVK
+151 ITLRGPRTIVK

-168 TDYDGVTP
+168 TDYDGVSP

-181 RVYEPDGGPRPE
+181 KQYEPDRGPRPDT
-193 SGYIAIQH
+193 GYIALQH
-201 HGGDATVT
+201 HGGNATVT
-209 FKEIS
+209 FKEVT
-214 LVGGAGES
+214 LT
-222 PARPEQMANALTER
+222 PEPVQSGNALADR
-236 ASRYFADL
+236 AQRYFTDL
-244 VRLDTSNP
+244 LKLDTSNP

-285 LVARLKG
+285 FIARLKG
-292 TGAARPLLLIAHSD
+292 TGAARPLLLMAHSD
-306 VVPVDRSQWTVEP
+306 VVPADRSQWSVDP
-319 FTAAVKDGVLYGRGA
+319 FAATVKDGVLYARGA

-346 VMVELKRARAPLTRD
+346 VMVELKLAKTPLSRD

-397 GWWQDQPSGE
+397 GWYEDQPTGE
-407 RIYQIQTSEK
+407 RMYQIQTSEK
-417 VPTRIKLTARG
+417 VPTRVKLTARG

-435 ERDDNPVAHL
+435 PRDDNPVAHL
-445 ARAITRLVDAAQPV
+445 ARAVTRLVDAQQPV
-459 ALNATTRAYFA
+459 ALNTTTRAYFA
-470 EFARLPAYAWLQP
+470 EFSKLPQYAWLQSLLP
-483 LMPNLE
+483 RLE
-489 TPAAAAEVRKHD
+489 TPEAAAEVRKHD

-506 MLHTTISPTMLAAGV
+506 MLHTTVSPTMLDAGV

-542 SMDEIYARFRT
+542 TMEQVYARFRT
-553 IIDDPAVAIENA
+553 IIDDPAVTVENA

-610 AFLRAKGVAIYGV
+610 AFLRAKGIAVYGV
-623 PLFARE
+623 PIFARE
-629 GEPRWHG
+629 GDSRAHG
-636 NDERITL
+636 NDERMSVA
-643 TNFRSGVELLRKIVL
+643 NFRNGVDVLRKIVVE
-658 AVAAP
+658 VAH